1 MWMKDLI
8 LWVGWNIFLSLIPVA
23 LAYAVAGLAGP
34 SFNRLYASRKML
46 VILVGLVWI
55 AFLPNACYL
64 LTEWRHFLERLGDTG
79 LTFRWHHDSGAALEL
94 MMNTLFYLC
103 YSGIGMLTFALAI
116 RPVARVF
123 KDAGAKLW
131 VWGIPLFMLNSLA
144 VYLGLVLRF
153 NSWEMLTKPSDIWA
167 ATTALGAR
175 PVLTSFILAFA
186 VFLWIAYWI
195 MDIWVDGFAVRWRNV
210 MEREN
215 A

>member
-1 MWMKDLI
+1 MKGLI
-8 LWVGWNIFLSLIPVA
+8 LWVGWNVFLSLIPVA

-34 SFNRLYASRKML
+34 SFNSVNPLRKTM
-46 VILVGLVWI
+46 VIVVGLTWL

-64 LTEWRHFLERLGDTG
+64 LTEWRHFLDQLGYSS
-79 LTFRWHHDSGAALEL
+79 LTFRWHQDSGAALEL
-94 MMNTLFYLC
+94 MVNTLFYLC
-103 YSGIGMLTFALAI
+103 YSGTGILTFALAI

-123 KDAGAKLW
+123 RDAGAKLW

-153 NSWEMLTKPSDIWA
+153 NSWEMLTKPGTIWT
-167 ATTALGAR
+167 ATASLGSR

-186 VFLWIAYWI
+186 VFLWVVYWI
-195 MDIWVDGFAVRWRNV
+195 MDIWVDGFAVRWRSI
-210 MEREN
+210 MEREK